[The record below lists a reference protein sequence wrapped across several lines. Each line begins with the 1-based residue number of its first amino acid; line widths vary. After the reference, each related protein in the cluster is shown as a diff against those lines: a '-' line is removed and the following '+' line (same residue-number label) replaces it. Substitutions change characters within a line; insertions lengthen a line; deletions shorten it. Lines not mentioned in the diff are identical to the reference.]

1 MQGHSF
7 TRYATLAALVAA
19 LACARNPEPD
29 DADQAAAR
37 DTTTQADTLTGETEN
52 PEGYRG
58 MERDTTQVP
67 PEQTPTDTFLQNQG
81 TGQPQDTAGYG
92 GLEKQDTTG
101 QAGQTDT
108 TGFGGDTTGAV
119 GGQDTSG
126 MTGADT
132 TGTTGVD
139 TAGTTGMDTT
149 SQAGDTTG
157 YGDSQQ
163 GQDTTS
169 Q

>member
-1 MQGHSF
+1 MRVHSF
-7 TRYATLAALVAA
+7 TQYATFAALVAA

-29 DADQAAAR
+29 ESAAAR
-37 DTTTQADTLTGETEN
+37 DTTQADTLTGETEN
-52 PEGYRG
+52 PAGYRG

-67 PEQTPTDTFLQNQG
+67 PSPEQTPTDTFLQNQG

-92 GLEKQDTTG
+92 GLEQVDTTG

-119 GGQDTSG
+119 GGQDTTG

-139 TAGTTGMDTT
+139 
-149 SQAGDTTG
+149 
-157 YGDSQQ
+157 
-163 GQDTTS
+163 
-169 Q
+169 